1 VYECDKLKNTMFG
14 TEGGSRGPT
23 HNFQIEVPPRF
34 NNRDFFFF
42 CGSIYCYPY
51 THRVCNLY
59 CGIEVSN
66 LVRLIHLNCSIKI

>member
-34 NNRDFFFF
+34 NNRDLFFFF
-42 CGSIYCYPY
+42 AGVYIVIH
-51 THRVCNLY
+51 TH
-59 CGIEVSN
+59 IEFVICIAE
-66 LVRLIHLNCSIKI
+66 LRYQI